1 MRARGR
7 NHLEQIFQPLAHR
20 VLILPCDLKACSEL
34 LHLPKA
40 QMTLWVGKL
49 WLSSVAEQPC
59 CTGRDFRSGADPAH
73 QQGFFGPR
81 ASWDGLFTFCRALCT
96 KMQRNFL
103 VSRYCPG
110 KLERLSLNCVQG
122 KTRLTTTQQGWM
134 SLAAI
139 NYYQS
144 FIHRSVWEAFRG
156 SIPQSLC
163 KLLLIWHK
171 KMRVISLCLE
181 WAGRTWIKP
190 HSQESMCLFW
200 RTHYFLL
207 VQFNH
212 SFPSRSLYYFW
223 EEIDWWRGSLLLTYF
238 TEETRISGYCML
250 ANHFWI

>member
-1 MRARGR
+1 MFWYSPVTWKPVQSYFTYSKPRWPYG
-7 NHLEQIFQPLAHR
+7 LESCDSLVWLNSPAAWEEILEVVQTQPISK
-20 VLILPCDLKACSEL
+20 V
-34 LHLPKA
+34 
-40 QMTLWVGKL
+40 
-49 WLSSVAEQPC
+49 
-59 CTGRDFRSGADPAH
+59 
-73 QQGFFGPR
+73 FFGPR

-103 VSRYCPG
+103 VSRYYPR

-139 NYYQS
+139 NYHQS

-163 KLLLIWHK
+163 KFLLIWHK
-171 KMRVISLCLE
+171 KTRVISLCLE

-200 RTHYFLL
+200 RTRYFLL